1 MMKGLAVSLGLAGR
15 NLLLVRRVPSVF
27 IPSLIMPL
35 FILIATSGAFHG
47 IGALPQ
53 FAGASYLAF
62 TIPMAATMG
71 AGFAGINSGMTV
83 ARDLEGGFFDRLQSS
98 PAPRVALIIGPML
111 AALVRSIFTTTI
123 VFIAGMI
130 GGVWLPGLL
139 PLLLIYGFALL
150 FGASASCWAIGVA
163 LRARTI
169 QAAPIMQLVVF
180 LSVFMSVA
188 YVPLSALHGWL
199 GNVATFNPVTY
210 ILTASRSAE
219 LTGSIIWSETW
230 PGLVA
235 GFGLLILLG
244 IFALAPLRHLE
255 NR

>member
-1 MMKGLAVSLGLAGR
+1 MKTLAVSMGLAGR

-27 IPSLIMPL
+27 IPSLVMPL
-35 FILIATSGAFHG
+35 FILIATAGAFHG

-71 AGFAGINSGMTV
+71 AGFAGINSGMTL

-98 PAPRVALIIGPML
+98 PAPRVALIMGPL
-111 AALVRSIFTTTI
+111 FAALVRSVFTTTI
-123 VFIAGMI
+123 VFIAGMV
-130 GGVWLPGLL
+130 GGVWLPGLAST
-139 PLLLIYGFALL
+139 LLIYAFCMIFA
-150 FGASASCWAIGVA
+150 AATSCWAIGVA
-163 LRARTI
+163 LRARTV

-188 YVPLSALHGWL
+188 YVPIDALHGWL
-199 GNVATFNPVTY
+199 GHVARWNPVTY
-210 ILTASRSAE
+210 LLTASRSAE
-219 LTGSIIWSETW
+219 LTGTIIWSETW

-235 GFGLLILLG
+235 GAGLLVVLG
-244 IFALAPLRHLE
+244 IWALLPLTRLE
-255 NR
+255 DR

>member
-1 MMKGLAVSLGLAGR
+1 MITGLKVSLGLAGR

-27 IPSLIMPL
+27 IPSLVMPL

-47 IGALPQ
+47 IGELPQ

-71 AGFAGINSGMTV
+71 AGFAGINSGMTL
-83 ARDLEGGFFDRLQSS
+83 ARDLEGGFFDRLQTS
-98 PAPRVALIIGPML
+98 PAPRVSLIMGPL
-111 AALVRSIFTTTI
+111 IAALARSLVTTS
-123 VFIAGMI
+123 VVLIAGMI
-130 GGVWLPGLL
+130 GGVWLPGFL
-139 PLLLIYGFALL
+139 PTLVIYGFALL
-150 FGASASCWAIGVA
+150 FAAITSCWAIGVA

-188 YVPLSALHGWL
+188 YVPVDALHGWL
-199 GNVATFNPVTY
+199 GHVAKWNPVTY

-219 LTGSIIWSETW
+219 LTQSIIWSETW

-235 GFGLLILLG
+235 GFGLLLVLLG
-244 IFALAPLRHLE
+244 WALIPLKHLQ

>member
-1 MMKGLAVSLGLAGR
+1 MRVVSVSLGLAGR

-27 IPSLIMPL
+27 IPSLVMPL
-35 FILIATSGAFHG
+35 FILIATAGAFHG

-53 FAGASYLAF
+53 FAGESYLAF

-98 PAPRVALIIGPML
+98 PAPRLALVFGPSL
-111 AALVRSIFTTTI
+111 AAQARSVLTTVV

-130 GGVWLPGLL
+130 GGVMLPGVAST
-139 PLLLIYGFALL
+139 LLIFVFALM
-150 FGASASCWAIGVA
+150 FAAAASFWAIGVA
-163 LRARTI
+163 LRSRTV
-169 QAAPIMQLVVF
+169 QAAPIMQLAVF
-180 LSVFMSVA
+180 LSVFLSVA
-188 YVPLSALHGWL
+188 YVPLDAMHGWL
-199 GNVATFNPVTY
+199 GAVARYNPVTY
-210 ILTASRSAE
+210 ILNAQRSAE
-219 LTGSIIWSETW
+219 LTGTVIWSQTW

-235 GFGLLILLG
+235 AVGLLLVLG
-244 IFALAPLRHLE
+244 AFALAPLRHLE

>member
-1 MMKGLAVSLGLAGR
+1 MRILTVSLGLAGR

-27 IPSLIMPL
+27 IPSLVMPL
-35 FILIATSGAFHG
+35 FILIATAGAFHG

-53 FAGASYLAF
+53 FAGESYLAF

-71 AGFAGINSGMTV
+71 AGFAGINSGMTL

-98 PAPRVALIIGPML
+98 PAPRLALVLGPML
-111 AALVRSIFTTTI
+111 AAQARAVVTTAV
-123 VFIAGMI
+123 VFIAGMV
-130 GGVWLPGLL
+130 GGVMLPGLAAT
-139 PLLLIYGFALL
+139 LLILFFALL
-150 FGASASCWAIGVA
+150 FAAAASFWAIGVA

-180 LSVFMSVA
+180 LAVFTSVA

-199 GNVATFNPVTY
+199 AAIAEYNPVTY
-210 ILTASRSAE
+210 VLNAARAAE
-219 LTGSIIWSETW
+219 LTGTVTWADTW

-235 GFGLLILLG
+235 MGATLLVLG
-244 IFALAPLRHLE
+244 AFALYPLRHL
-255 NR
+255 RSR